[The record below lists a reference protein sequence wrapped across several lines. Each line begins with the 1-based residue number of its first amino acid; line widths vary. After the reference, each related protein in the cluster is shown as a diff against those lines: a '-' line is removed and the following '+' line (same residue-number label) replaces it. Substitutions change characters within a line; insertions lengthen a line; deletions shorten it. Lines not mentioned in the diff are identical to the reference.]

1 MLDAEPEIVEELKAA
16 NQRFYDAFNELSLER
31 MDDIW
36 EDSERV
42 MCVHPGWPPLVGWQP
57 VRDSWQRIFEN
68 ANMMQ
73 FNIRYLNVVVHGDF
87 GYVTCREGITSVV
100 QGKATSFSTYATNIF
115 AHSETGWL
123 MVAHHASP
131 GS

>member
-16 NQRFYDAFNELSLER
+16 NQRFYDAFNELSMER
-31 MDDIW
+31 MDAIW
-36 EDSERV
+36 EGTEQAV
-42 MCVHPGWPPLVGWQP
+42 CVHPGWQPLVGWQP
-57 VRDSWQRIFEN
+57 IRDSWQRIFAN

-73 FNIRYLNVVVHGDF
+73 FNIRYLNVVVQGDF

-100 QGKATSFSTYATNIF
+100 QGKANNFSTYTTNIF
-115 AHSETGWL
+115 SRSETGWR

-131 GS
+131 G